1 MVKLD
6 CTGASRRNLGK
17 YCVVAAL
24 FVLTMITYVDR
35 VAIST
40 AKAPIASEL
49 KLSDSAMGLV
59 FSAFAFGYAVTQ
71 IPAGWLADKAG
82 PRAVLAVTV
91 GFWGV
96 LTAVTGVAWSLISLV
111 AIRFLFGVGESAVFP
126 AAARAIRNWLQPGER
141 GRANGALFA
150 GSRLGAAFS
159 YPLLVWMLGRW
170 NWRDSFLIL
179 GIAGLAWAVLWLLLF
194 RDYPAIEPGL
204 ETGLE
209 PCGELPTYHGQAAS
223 SHVIRLGGIFKSRP
237 MVLAMAQY
245 FASNFTN
252 FICLSWMLP
261 YLMMQYH
268 LTAAAAAVY
277 SMAPL
282 LLGATSQGITGWL
295 IDRMYHSPLRAWSR
309 RLPAIVGFSLAAAAL
324 LGVARA
330 GSAGLAVLSFTVAIF
345 GADMTISP
353 SWVFCADL
361 AGRNTGG
368 VSGAMNM
375 LGNIGAFVSANA
387 FPYLKHA
394 TGSAS
399 AYFVLA
405 AVLNVFG
412 IVCWFQMRSAG
423 DLSSA
428 HKIEKLERSR

>member
-1 MVKLD
+1 MVKPNR
-6 CTGASRRNLGK
+6 TEAKRRNLAK

-24 FVLTMITYVDR
+24 FILTMITYVDR

-40 AKAPIASEL
+40 AKAPIAFEF

-59 FSAFAFGYAVTQ
+59 FSAFALGYAVTQ

-82 PRAVLAVTV
+82 PRAILAVTV

-96 LTAVTGVAWSLISLV
+96 LTMMTGAAWSLTSLV

-126 AAARAIRNWLQPGER
+126 ASARAIRNWLQPGER

-159 YPLLVWMLGRW
+159 YPLLVWMLGTW
-170 NWRDSFLIL
+170 SWRRSFLIL
-179 GIAGLAWAVLWLLLF
+179 GIAGLAWATMWLLLF
-194 RDYPAIEPGL
+194 RNYPG
-204 ETGLE
+204 
-209 PCGELPTYHGQAAS
+209 GELPTHQEQVRS
-223 SHVIRLGGIFKSRP
+223 NDVIRLSDIFRSRP
-237 MVLAMAQY
+237 MALAMAQY

-268 LTAAAAAVY
+268 LTSAQAAVY

-282 LLGATSQGITGWL
+282 LLGATSQGVTGWM

-309 RLPAIVGFSLAAAAL
+309 RLPGIVGFFLAAVAL
-324 LGVARA
+324 LGVAHA
-330 GSAGLAVLSFTVAIF
+330 GSVGIAVLSFTVAIF

-375 LGNIGAFVSANA
+375 LGNVGAFVSANA
-387 FPYLKHA
+387 FPYLKRT

-399 AYFVLA
+399 AYFVVA
-405 AVLNVFG
+405 AMLNVFG
-412 IVCWFQMRSAG
+412 MLCWFQMRSAG
-423 DLSSA
+423 GDAVIPLSPP
-428 HKIEKLERSR
+428 HFKELERTQ

>member
-1 MVKLD
+1 
-6 CTGASRRNLGK
+6 
-17 YCVVAAL
+17 
-24 FVLTMITYVDR
+24 
-35 VAIST
+35 
-40 AKAPIASEL
+40 
-49 KLSDSAMGLV
+49 
-59 FSAFAFGYAVTQ
+59 
-71 IPAGWLADKAG
+71 
-82 PRAVLAVTV
+82 
-91 GFWGV
+91 
-96 LTAVTGVAWSLISLV
+96 
-111 AIRFLFGVGESAVFP
+111 
-126 AAARAIRNWLQPGER
+126 
-141 GRANGALFA
+141 
-150 GSRLGAAFS
+150 
-159 YPLLVWMLGRW
+159 
-170 NWRDSFLIL
+170 
-179 GIAGLAWAVLWLLLF
+179 
-194 RDYPAIEPGL
+194 
-204 ETGLE
+204 
-209 PCGELPTYHGQAAS
+209 
-223 SHVIRLGGIFKSRP
+223 
-237 MVLAMAQY
+237 
-245 FASNFTN
+245 
-252 FICLSWMLP
+252 MLP

-268 LTAAAAAVY
+268 LTSAAAAAY

-399 AYFVLA
+399 AYFVVA

-412 IVCWFQMRSAG
+412 IFCWFQMRSAG

-428 HKIEKLERSR
+428 HEIEKMERSR